1 MTNQYILKYSDD
13 TVLIS
18 VLNASDSPV
27 LHQQGVTKLVEWC
40 ENNDLDINTSKTE
53 EIIFGSRFN
62 GCTLPVVIHNE
73 KNQTG

>member
-40 ENNDLDINTSKTE
+40 ENNDLDINTSKLKKS
-53 EIIFGSRFN
+53 FLGPDFN